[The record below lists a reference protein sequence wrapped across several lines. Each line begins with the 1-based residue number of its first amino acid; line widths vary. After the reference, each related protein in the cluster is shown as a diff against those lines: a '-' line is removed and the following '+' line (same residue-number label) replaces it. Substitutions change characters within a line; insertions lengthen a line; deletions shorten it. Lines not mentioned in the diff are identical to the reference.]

1 MATDHEDA
9 NLRKNAIVSKADPEQ
24 ELSRD
29 AEVLV
34 RGSRPGMRDL
44 DNTDRLTVNPPGK
57 SGLQT
62 SEQNKFFVTADSSS
76 LHIQVL
82 HRTFNTFHNFATTF
96 GRGNAAHCTKMVG
109 ANQVQLHYTS
119 SVVSV

>member
-44 DNTDRLTVNPPGK
+44 DNTDRLTVNPQENLGYKPVSK
-57 SGLQT
+57 T
-62 SEQNKFFVTADSSS
+62 SSS
-76 LHIQVL
+76 
-82 HRTFNTFHNFATTF
+82 
-96 GRGNAAHCTKMVG
+96 
-109 ANQVQLHYTS
+109 
-119 SVVSV
+119 